1 MNPIDHKYRIKINES
16 NSPLPITYLIARK
29 SILLASHQR
38 LALEWKKEYLFR
50 QMTSASN
57 NYHLFLSFFILET
70 YKIPKYNQYFLK
82 SLWYFIKITDHK
94 FWDACPTFANE
105 IYEGKNKRRIHIF
118 LRSSKNKW
126 EARTK
131 NVSEDSVM
139 LLQAET
145 ILFLGVVIFPIR

>member
-1 MNPIDHKYRIKINES
+1 MLVQLSQMKYM
-16 NSPLPITYLIARK
+16 
-29 SILLASHQR
+29 
-38 LALEWKKEYLFR
+38 KE
-50 QMTSASN
+50 
-57 NYHLFLSFFILET
+57 
-70 YKIPKYNQYFLK
+70 
-82 SLWYFIKITDHK
+82 
-94 FWDACPTFANE
+94 
-105 IYEGKNKRRIHIF
+105 KNKRRIHIF

>member
-1 MNPIDHKYRIKINES
+1 MLVQLSQMKYM
-16 NSPLPITYLIARK
+16 
-29 SILLASHQR
+29 
-38 LALEWKKEYLFR
+38 KE
-50 QMTSASN
+50 
-57 NYHLFLSFFILET
+57 
-70 YKIPKYNQYFLK
+70 
-82 SLWYFIKITDHK
+82 
-94 FWDACPTFANE
+94 
-105 IYEGKNKRRIHIF
+105 KNKRRIYIF